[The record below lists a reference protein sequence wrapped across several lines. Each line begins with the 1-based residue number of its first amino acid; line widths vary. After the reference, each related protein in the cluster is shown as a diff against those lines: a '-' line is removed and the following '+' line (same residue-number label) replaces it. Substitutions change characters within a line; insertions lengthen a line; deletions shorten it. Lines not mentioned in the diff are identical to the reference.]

1 MKTLFQT
8 YIEEF
13 SDIQYCGHC
22 LTQENVNC
30 CDYSH
35 IVAFKDLT
43 VSQQQQIINQ
53 ELDEN
58 QRS

>member
-8 YIEEF
+8 YVEEF
-13 SDIQYCGHC
+13 SDIHYCGHC
-22 LTQENVNC
+22 LAQQNTNC

-35 IVAFKDLT
+35 IVEFKDLT
-43 VSQQQQIINQ
+43 ISKQQQIIQQ

>member
-8 YIEEF
+8 YVSEF

-22 LTQENVNC
+22 LTQQNNNC

-35 IVAFKDLT
+35 IVEFKDLT
-43 VSQQQQIINQ
+43 VFQQQQVINQ
-53 ELDEN
+53 ELNEN